1 MSVRILGV
9 LFGGLLALAA
19 AFPSIAG
26 PKEDAYS
33 AVERWAV
40 AFNSGD
46 VEKTV
51 ACYTP
56 DALVLGTA
64 SPSLASK
71 PDDLRAYFGAA
82 SAAKFQVKLG
92 ESSAIVLSSDTVAF
106 TGFYDF
112 SRPRDGEQVVI
123 PARFTFL
130 VVKRNGDW
138 KIVHHHSSL
147 RPKPAQ

>member
-1 MSVRILGV
+1 MSARVLAI
-9 LFGGLLALAA
+9 LFGGILGLISAL
-19 AFPSIAG
+19 PSIAG
-26 PKEDAYS
+26 PKEDAYP
-33 AVERWAV
+33 AIERWAL

-82 SAAKFQVKLG
+82 AAAKFQVKLG
-92 ESSAIVLSSDTVAF
+92 ESSAIVLSNDAVAF
-106 TGFYDF
+106 TGFYEF
-112 SRPRDGEQVVI
+112 SRVKDGEQIVI
-123 PARFTFL
+123 PARFTFV
-130 VVKRNGDW
+130 VVKRDGVW
-138 KIVHHHSSL
+138 KIVHHHSST